1 LRLLFYLLAGSAPAL
16 YAGESLLTRV
26 VDVRSLSVAEA
37 EQGREARITGVVVYV
52 DRSGILIQDET
63 GSTFFRPTERQM
75 FLKVGDEIEVH
86 GFTQMGR
93 YLAGLGP
100 SEVRVLRRGQN
111 APAISVGLDD
121 VVFNRYFYQRVAV
134 EGIVRSV
141 DVKND
146 WIALRLAM
154 GSRILEIRFAQSL
167 PPNRKLVDA
176 RVRIKGISAGSI
188 NDQRQVVETFL
199 RIQSWDD
206 IEILDPAVPDELVP
220 HLAPS
225 ELLSFH
231 PFGRTERR
239 IEVAGTVTA
248 VYADGEIYLQEGKT
262 AFAARLTGHVELSV
276 GDRIELIGFAE
287 VFQFAASVV
296 DAEIR
301 RRVPGKSPE
310 AIAISSPDLLN
321 ALHDARLIAVEARVV
336 DAFKSS
342 DGYTLVLSGN
352 NRSIQGYVAGDKAP
366 PVIGSTVRVKGIC
379 HVEVAPSPGF
389 VREAG
394 AIYLRARSPDD
405 VTVLESPGWWTPRKL
420 VVALGVLAC
429 VILIVGIWIGLLHW
443 QVRRKTIAL
452 RGHIESEAA
461 LEERQRIAQEF
472 HDTLEQDLTG
482 LALRLDTAATRAF
495 DENGRQIMVVSRRL
509 LARIQVETKNIVS
522 NLRNT
527 DPLETDLGTTLEA
540 LVKNCAGLNGIEV
553 RLQTGAEPPP
563 LAGSTLHHLHMM
575 ARESVNNA
583 LKHARATRITVYVTV
598 ERGRLVM
605 RISDNGCGFDVGVE
619 TKGKSGHFGCIGIRE
634 RARKI
639 GATVNWHSAPNQGAV
654 VEMLLPL
661 PAPGLGSSAVG
672 PKASRKKAGR
682 ASPRNCHN
690 FPTSV
695 RFFQC
700 HKTLSLFL
708 SSMTTL

>member
-1 LRLLFYLLAGSAPAL
+1 MLRYGHTSFQPRISRGFVCFLFYLLVGSVPAL
-16 YAGESLLTRV
+16 YAAESLLTRIA
-26 VDVRSLSVAEA
+26 DVRSLSVAEA
-37 EQGREARITGVVVYV
+37 EQGREARITGIVVYV
-52 DRSGILIQDET
+52 ERSGILVQDET
-63 GSTFFRPTERQM
+63 GSTFFRPNEQQM
-75 FLKVGDEIEVH
+75 FLRVGDEIEVH
-86 GFTQMGR
+86 GITQMGR

-111 APAISVGLDD
+111 APAIPVGFDD

-134 EGIVRSV
+134 EGIVRCF

-154 GSRILEIRFAQSL
+154 GSHILEIRFAQSL
-167 PPNRKLVDA
+167 PPSRKLVDA

-206 IEILDPAVPDELVP
+206 IEVLDPAVPDELVP

-231 PFGRTERR
+231 PLGRPERR
-239 IEVAGTVTA
+239 IAVAGTVTA
-248 VYADGEIYLQEGKT
+248 VYGDREIYLQEGTT
-262 AFAARLTGHVELSV
+262 AFAARLTRHVELSV

-287 VFQFAASVV
+287 IFQFAASVV
-296 DAEIR
+296 DAEVW
-301 RRVPGKSPE
+301 RRVPGISPE
-310 AIAISSPDLLN
+310 AIAIGSLDLLN
-321 ALHDARLIAVEARVV
+321 ALHDAQLVAVEARVA
-336 DAFKSS
+336 DAFQSP

-352 NRSIQGYVAGDKAP
+352 NRSIQGYVPGDEP
-366 PVIGSTVRVKGIC
+366 PPLIGSKVRVQGIC
-379 HVEVAPSPGF
+379 RVEVVPSPSF
-389 VREAG
+389 VRAAG
-394 AIYLRARSPDD
+394 TIYLRARSPDD

-420 VVALGVLAC
+420 IVALGVLAC
-429 VILIVGIWIGLLHW
+429 VTSIVGIWIGLLHW

-452 RGHIESEAA
+452 RGYIESEAA

-495 DENGRQIMVVSRRL
+495 DEKGRQIVVTSRRL
-509 LARIQVETKNIVS
+509 LARIQVETKNIIS

-527 DPLETDLGTTLEA
+527 DPLETDLATTLDA
-540 LVKNCAGLNGIEV
+540 LVKNCADLSGIEV

-563 LAGSTLHHLHMM
+563 LAGSILHHLHMM

-583 LKHARATRITVYVTV
+583 IKHASATQITIYVTI

-605 RISDNGCGFDVGVE
+605 RISDNGCGFDVDLE

-639 GATVNWHSAPNQGAV
+639 CATVSWHSAPNQGAV
-654 VEMLLPL
+654 VEILMPM
-661 PAPGLGSSAVG
+661 PAPVLGSSTVG
-672 PKASRKKAGR
+672 PKASLEKIGPGAI
-682 ASPRNCHN
+682 
-690 FPTSV
+690 
-695 RFFQC
+695 QE
-700 HKTLSLFL
+700 LS
-708 SSMTTL
+708 